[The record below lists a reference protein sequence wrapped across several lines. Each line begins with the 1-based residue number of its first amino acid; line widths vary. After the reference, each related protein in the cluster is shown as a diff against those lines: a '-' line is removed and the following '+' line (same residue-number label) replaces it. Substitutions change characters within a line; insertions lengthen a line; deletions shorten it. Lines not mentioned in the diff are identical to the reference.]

1 MTELFRTD
9 TQSTPL
15 FFPYNEDES
24 DDKRYA
30 ENIASILGEDSV
42 DDVRQRQL
50 ADAEEDILQATVN
63 NLSNPDMDAQ
73 TRSFAESYA
82 MTNQALSWYSKYLKD
97 SQVMNKE
104 LADRKTGELFERKP
118 QTFLNALTERPE
130 DFEDVSMFDNRIYD
144 INTTISE
151 KIPDPQWDL
160 KMYGRV
166 ARDFTFDL
174 VGNWFF
180 KGKGGVVRQLT
191 GNVLTSTGLGHALDM
206 AALDGDSVYIAQQ
219 NARNMYLEA
228 VSAKPEEYE
237 AKKQDLIEYVLSIP
251 SQYRADILQAIDEG
265 PSIYADAGAAA
276 TAHGVMASGKM
287 VAKGAG
293 FIYKGGNKIFEK
305 VVQSRKKTPN
315 NSVPP
320 SATVDEVADA
330 VDERK
335 KSTALVPYRDHSVTV
350 VGEDYN
356 DTLLSL
362 EDKTFPT
369 YYLPGGQKVTVIAP
383 PEKRLSLPKP
393 VDYSNRLTHWSET
406 QIRTVGLESYGHNV
420 KREWLPEARRIRFT
434 YDNNGRG
441 YTKEEVEQLARDAQR
456 VAYNA
461 LNESKKAKW
470 VYDVEKEELVQT
482 NRQLRS
488 FIPVSA
494 AARDTFL
501 RAEYNLDTAGK
512 AEGGAMYGA
521 GPYASRDMY
530 EGDAASRGHYSPAL
544 DIKDV
549 EDSLKSNIE
558 KYSDKYLK
566 GSNDIDDDIFKRK
579 YKNNQ
584 INMVKRAISSKM
596 YSLIK
601 GSTQGLADIYTEL
614 KNLLDNAD
622 EHLDK
627 AHSPVD
633 ENGYKEVKNLY
644 KAVLKGM
651 IKEYSKKKTSVINNW
666 MLRDFDSDFGIG
678 QREVWGDMPHGYLDQ
693 SPTIQR
699 KLRKVCAGI
708 SKDLEDVG
716 VIVPSKVTPEG
727 YRVKMASEKT
737 AEELFNSL
745 AFKKLF
751 PLEAREVAVPNVEKA
766 EVLSYYHPF
775 YVRADF
781 GAISVED
788 LERFGITDEFLE
800 NPSSVIT
807 PEMEEFKRYVRVNA
821 LIRFAQDLEKNGIRY
836 GAQASTNFVVFQNK
850 PSMYSN
856 VFKQEYNLK
865 GVHTQKV
872 LDNGGVIRYDPEIRG
887 YVLDYYITT
896 PGRGR
901 KPVIIH
907 KQPLK
912 EFDPKYTEK
921 DKE

>member
-73 TRSFAESYA
+73 TKSFAEAYA

-151 KIPDPQWDL
+151 KIPDPSWDL

-166 ARDFTFDL
+166 ARDFTLDL
-174 VGNWFF
+174 VGKWFF

-206 AALDGDSVYIAQQ
+206 VSLDGDSVYIAQQ
-219 NARNMYLEA
+219 NARNLYLEA

-237 AKKQDLIEYVLSIP
+237 AKKQELIEYIQSIP

-293 FIYKGGNKIFEK
+293 YIYKGGNKIFEK

-369 YYLPGGQKVTVIAP
+369 YYLPSGQKVTIIAP

-393 VDYSNRLTHWSET
+393 VDYSNRLTHWAEN
-406 QIRTVGLESYGHNV
+406 QIKTVGLESFGHTAT
-420 KREWLPEARRIRFT
+420 REWLPEARRIRFT
-434 YDNNGRG
+434 YDNGGRG
-441 YTKEEVEQLARDAQR
+441 FTKEEVEQLARQ
-456 VAYNA
+456 VQHGAYNA
-461 LNESKKAKW
+461 LNESRKAKW

-512 AEGGAMYGA
+512 AEGSAMYGA
-521 GPYASRDMY
+521 GTYASRDMY
-530 EGDAASRGHYSPAL
+530 VGDAASRGHYSPAL
-544 DIKDV
+544 DYKDV
-549 EDSLKSNIE
+549 FTSLKNNLGKHPQSPQTTMVNTIITKHLNE
-558 KYSDKYLK
+558 MKMN
-566 GSNDIDDDIFKRK
+566 GSEGLDDF
-579 YKNNQ
+579 Y
-584 INMVKRAISSKM
+584 
-596 YSLIK
+596 
-601 GSTQGLADIYTEL
+601 GEL
-614 KNLLDNAD
+614 KTLLDNANNQG
-622 EHLDK
+622 LDK
-627 AHSPVD
+627 AT
-633 ENGYKEVKNLY
+633 KKIY
-644 KAVLKGM
+644 KAVLKDM
-651 IKEYSKKKTSVINNW
+651 VKEYSKKKTSVINNW
-666 MLRDFDSDFGIG
+666 MVREFDSDFGVG
-678 QREVWGDMPHGYLDQ
+678 QRKVWGETPHGYIDQ
-693 SPTIQR
+693 PPTVQR
-699 KLRKVCAGI
+699 KLRKVCASI

-800 NPSSVIT
+800 NPSTVLT

-836 GAQASTNFVVFQNK
+836 GVQASTNFVVFQNK

>member
-73 TRSFAESYA
+73 TKSFAEAYA

-151 KIPDPQWDL
+151 NVPDPSWDL

-166 ARDFTFDL
+166 ARDFTLDL
-174 VGNWFF
+174 AGKWFF

-191 GNVLTSTGLGHALDM
+191 GDVLTSTGLGHALDM
-206 AALDGDSVYIAQQ
+206 ASLDGDSVYIAQQ
-219 NARNMYLEA
+219 NARNLYLEA
-228 VSAKPEEYE
+228 VSANPEEYE
-237 AKKQDLIEYVLSIP
+237 TKKQDLIEYILSIP

-287 VAKGAG
+287 TAKGAG
-293 FIYKGGNKIFEK
+293 YIYKGGNKIFER

-350 VGEDYN
+350 VGENYN

-369 YYLPGGQKVTVIAP
+369 YYLPSGQKVTIIAP
-383 PEKRLSLPKP
+383 PEKRLNLPKP
-393 VDYSNRLTHWSET
+393 VNYSNRLTHWAET
-406 QIRTVGLESYGHNV
+406 QIKTVGMESFGHTAT
-420 KREWLPEARRIRFT
+420 REWLPEARRIRFT
-434 YDNNGRG
+434 YDNGGRG
-441 YTKEEVEQLARDAQR
+441 FTKEEVEQLARNVQHI
-456 VAYNA
+456 AYNA

-482 NRQLRS
+482 NRQLRR

-512 AEGGAMYGA
+512 AEGGSMYGA

-530 EGDAASRGHYSPAL
+530 VGDAASRGHYSPAL
-544 DIKDV
+544 DYKDV
-549 EDSLKSNIE
+549 FTSLKNSLSKHPQSPQTTMVNTIITKHLNE
-558 KYSDKYLK
+558 MKTNSSEGL
-566 GSNDIDDDIFKRK
+566 DDF
-579 YKNNQ
+579 Y
-584 INMVKRAISSKM
+584 
-596 YSLIK
+596 
-601 GSTQGLADIYTEL
+601 GEL
-614 KNLLDNAD
+614 KTLLDNANNQG
-622 EHLDK
+622 LDK
-627 AHSPVD
+627 AT
-633 ENGYKEVKNLY
+633 KKIY
-644 KAVLKGM
+644 KAVLKDM
-651 IKEYSKKKTSVINNW
+651 VKEYSKKKTSVINNW
-666 MLRDFDSDFGIG
+666 MLREFDSDFGVG
-678 QREVWGDMPHGYLDQ
+678 QRKVWGDTPHGYIDQ
-693 SPTIQR
+693 PPVVQR
-699 KLRKVCAGI
+699 KLRKVCASI
-708 SKDLEDVG
+708 SKDLENVG

-800 NPSSVIT
+800 NPSSVLT

-836 GAQASTNFVVFQNK
+836 GVQASTNFVVFQNK

-872 LDNGGVIRYDPEIRG
+872 LDNGGIIRYDPEIRG

-901 KPVIIH
+901 KPVIIY